1 MHEKVCW
8 SLLENETFVRWLLH
22 PDAASDRHWE
32 VWIGQDPGR
41 ALAVRQARD
50 ILRQLQQSSSVTGQS
65 ALRKEV
71 ISQEI
76 WKSVQEEMQAEA
88 VSELFRS
95 RSYSAWWA
103 VAATL
108 VLLLSAGTL
117 LWYVGKHPAPIS
129 EPARSIA
136 INTTA
141 GNTIITRNNPSEKPL
156 KVYLVDGSVINL
168 EPHSVL
174 SYARFLDPNSRE
186 VTLQGNA
193 FFDIAKDP
201 KRPFLVRSGD
211 LVTRVLGTSFRV
223 MADPDGENIHVVVK
237 TGKVSVYKETDFDN
251 GHPAFCVL
259 LPHQEAIFHKKDHN
273 LSFQPNADDEHLMPP
288 VAEVAP
294 LNFDDVPVSEILD
307 RLESMYHIHI
317 LYNSDSLREC
327 RLTTSLQEETLNDKL
342 DIICRAINTS
352 YHTQGD
358 NIVIEGGHCS
368 P

>member
-1 MHEKVCW
+1 MHEKGCW
-8 SLLENETFVRWLLH
+8 SLLEDETFVRWLLH
-22 PDAASDRHWE
+22 PDTASNRHWE
-32 VWIGQDPGR
+32 TWIGQDPGR
-41 ALAVRQARD
+41 AQAVAQARD
-50 ILRQLQQSSSVTGQS
+50 VLRQLQRSSSITGQS

-88 VSELFRS
+88 VERLFRS
-95 RSYSAWWA
+95 RSRSPWWA

-108 VLLLSAGTL
+108 AVLLSSGVL
-117 LWYVGKHPAPIS
+117 LWYAGRRSATLPVQAVTLKTPPGNSPLTCSNATGKP
-129 EPARSIA
+129 
-136 INTTA
+136 
-141 GNTIITRNNPSEKPL
+141 EKI
-156 KVYLVDGSVINL
+156 YLVDGSVVTL
-168 EPHSVL
+168 EPHSTL
-174 SYARFLDPNSRE
+174 SYARFLDKKSRE

-201 KRPFLVRSGD
+201 KRPFLVHSGD

-223 MADPDGENIHVVVK
+223 IADPHNDDIQVVVK
-237 TGKVSVYKETDFDN
+237 TGKVSVYKKTDFES

-259 LPHQEAIFHKKDHN
+259 LPHQEAVFHKKEHN
-273 LSFQPNADDEHLMPP
+273 LSFQPNADAHLIPP
-288 VAEVAP
+288 IAEAAP
-294 LNFDDVPVSEILD
+294 LNFDDVSITEIFG

-317 LYNSDSLREC
+317 LYNSDSLKEC

-342 DIICRAINTS
+342 DIICKAINAG

-358 NIVIEGGHCS
+358 DIVIEGGHCS